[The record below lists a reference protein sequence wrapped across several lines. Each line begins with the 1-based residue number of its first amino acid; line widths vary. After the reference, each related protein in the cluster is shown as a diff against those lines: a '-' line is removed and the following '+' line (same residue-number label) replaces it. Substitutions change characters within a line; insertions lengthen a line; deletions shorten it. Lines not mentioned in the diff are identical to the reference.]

1 MTDLSELQRA
11 VAARRRDRG
20 FTVDPVRILALLI
33 EELGE
38 VARELKK
45 SWSPNYGDLDVER
58 LAPELADVFVLLSAL
73 ASEYEIDLASAIQSK
88 FFEADADRPWPSAD
102 RP

>member
-1 MTDLSELQRA
+1 MPDLSELQLA
-11 VAARRRDRG
+11 IASERRDRG
-20 FTVDPVRILALLI
+20 FTSDPVRILTLLI

-45 SWSPNYGDLDVER
+45 TWSPNYGDLDVER

-73 ASEYEIDLASAIQSK
+73 ASEFEVDLASAIQSK
-88 FFEADADRPWPSAD
+88 FFGADAQRRWPSAG
-102 RP
+102 RS